1 MAGNKKQKRKKKKTT
16 VQRQQVQTK
25 KRMSVS
31 QMAFIAFG
39 VIIILSMVISL
50 FARSGSF

>member
-1 MAGNKKQKRKKKKTT
+1 M
-16 VQRQQVQTK
+16 QRQQVKSQT
-25 KRMSVS
+25 RRRLSIS
-31 QMAFIAFG
+31 QMAFIVFG